1 MKREMSRWT
10 CRWGFRFL
18 RPGARFFTP
27 EEREKM
33 ERFRRE
39 IIQPAPR
46 FFTKEE
52 LEKMARTEGAYQYRG
67 DAK

>member
-10 CRWGFRFL
+10 CGWGWRFL
-18 RPGARFFTP
+18 RPAARI
-27 EEREKM
+27 
-33 ERFRRE
+33 RRE